1 MGAGGSIPADE
12 AAAKEA
18 GKTDEEILIYKASQ
32 GFKDGSLRAL
42 CTDDAEMAYPGA
54 PPFPIDMAMSMTTMV
69 GKSFPD
75 WKSLCLSIT
84 KNDDGT
90 YTTLEQQL
98 VGEMKVDLP
107 AFEGTPF
114 PEVKVAEIPEES
126 KIAMVFPVEV
136 TTYTLEGD
144 KIKKCESNGETKE
157 ASEVE
162 GANAD
167 VTPYMKEQWAA
178 GKGGFPAIYSFFGK
192 PLPAPPAFDDMDA
205 DGDGELTAEASR
217 RSSPRPTPTGTARYP
232 SRSGKRRPP
241 RTRASCQ
248 QPGSPRSRRF
258 RRYRYP
264 PAHVLTTKTIITSA
278 AAAPTAARPSVL
290 SGTFHQQPS
299 CAPAAAGPSRARR

>member
-1 MGAGGSIPADE
+1 MGAAGSIPADE

-90 YTTLEQQL
+90 YTTLVQQL

-136 TTYTLEGD
+136 VRRVDGVIYPTTPSPRHAIDAT
-144 KIKKCESNGETKE
+144 
-157 ASEVE
+157 
-162 GANAD
+162 
-167 VTPYMKEQWAA
+167 VTP
-178 GKGGFPAIYSFFGK
+178 
-192 PLPAPPAFDDMDA
+192 
-205 DGDGELTAEASR
+205 
-217 RSSPRPTPTGTARYP
+217 TAR
-232 SRSGKRRPP
+232 R
-241 RTRASCQ
+241 
-248 QPGSPRSRRF
+248 
-258 RRYRYP
+258 
-264 PAHVLTTKTIITSA
+264 
-278 AAAPTAARPSVL
+278 
-290 SGTFHQQPS
+290 
-299 CAPAAAGPSRARR
+299 

>member
-1 MGAGGSIPADE
+1 MGAAGSIPADE

-114 PEVKVAEIPEES
+114 PEVKVAEIPEEA
-126 KIAMVFPVEV
+126 KIEMTLPVEV
-136 TTYTLEGD
+136 GTYTMEDG
-144 KIKKCESNGETKE
+144 KVKKGLYVGEIRDG
-157 ASEVE
+157 VE
-162 GANAD
+162 GAAEP
-167 VTPYMKEQWAA
+167 TPAFVEMWKA
-178 GKGGFPAIYSFFGK
+178 GPETQGFAGFFKFVGK
-192 PLPAPPAFDDMDA
+192 PLPAPPADD
-205 DGDGELTAEASR
+205 
-217 RSSPRPTPTGTARYP
+217 
-232 SRSGKRRPP
+232 
-241 RTRASCQ
+241 
-248 QPGSPRSRRF
+248 
-258 RRYRYP
+258 
-264 PAHVLTTKTIITSA
+264 A
-278 AAAPTAARPSVL
+278 AAAD
-290 SGTFHQQPS
+290 
-299 CAPAAAGPSRARR
+299 APAEAAPAE

>member
-162 GANAD
+162 GANAE

-205 DGDGELTAEASR
+205 DGDGELTAEEIFEALSKNNPDVTLER
-217 RSSPRPTPTGTARYP
+217 VQEIVAKADADGNGSVSKQEWEEATA
-232 SRSGKRRPP
+232 KD
-241 RTRASCQ
+241 
-248 QPGSPRSRRF
+248 PGL
-258 RRYRYP
+258 
-264 PAHVLTTKTIITSA
+264 V
-278 AAAPTAARPSVL
+278 
-290 SGTFHQQPS
+290 
-299 CAPAAAGPSRARR
+299 PAAWLAKE